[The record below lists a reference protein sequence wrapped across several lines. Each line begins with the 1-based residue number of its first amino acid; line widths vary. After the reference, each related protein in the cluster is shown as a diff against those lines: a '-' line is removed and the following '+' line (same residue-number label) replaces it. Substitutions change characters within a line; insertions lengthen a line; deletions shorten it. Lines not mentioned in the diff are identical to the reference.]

1 MDTDGHVEPGSNH
14 LEFCSTTAALAT
26 GVIEL
31 ARSLGMKPRL
41 HQDWAKLNGR
51 IISPRYRVSWSTRS
65 DVFRLPRKRAAHL
78 KSGLQATRTTHRFI
92 VNIEPVPS
100 VPVRCIQVSSPSHL
114 FLVGRAMVPTHN
126 TRTGAETV
134 RHLVETGQAKRIALV
149 APTAA
154 DVRDVM
160 VEGDSGLLSC
170 CPPWFKAHFEP
181 SKRRVTWKRGGKEVA
196 RATLFSAEEP
206 ERFRGPQH
214 DLLWGDEPASW
225 LDPNEAWAQLQM
237 GLRLGKKPRAII
249 TGTPKPI
256 ELILKLL
263 EEEKTG
269 ECFVTRG
276 STYENSANLAA
287 NFIEQITRLYGN
299 TRLGEQE
306 IRGGVLLDVQGAIF
320 NMLAVAKYRV
330 ERGEAET
337 PMELRARLKLTRI
350 VVSVD
355 PAQTSENKVDE
366 TGIIV
371 EGLSEDGNA
380 YILEDASMRG
390 KPDEWARAVS
400 HMFHRWGADEVVAEV
415 NVGGEMVEFTIKTV
429 DDQLPVKLVRAMRG
443 KAKRAEP
450 VAALLEQG
458 KVRLVGSHPRL
469 EKQMKVFT
477 GVNGKR
483 DDRCDAMCWGV
494 HDLVV
499 AREFVGF
506 L

>member
-1 MDTDGHVEPGSNH
+1 MLANSSPTSSGSSS
-14 LEFCSTTAALAT
+14 LPELLLSPTAAAAVIQDMVQEGRLRELLQFLSAT
-26 GVIEL
+26 E
-31 ARSLGMKPRL
+31 L
-41 HQDWAKLNGR
+41 HQLLTELPDGLVQTLLFDWVGLWARESQLLPAGNWNTWLILAGR
-51 IISPRYRVSWSTRS
+51 GYG
-65 DVFRLPRKRAAHL
+65 K
-78 KSGLQATRTTHRFI
+78 
-92 VNIEPVPS
+92 
-100 VPVRCIQVSSPSHL
+100 
-114 FLVGRAMVPTHN
+114 

-134 RHLVETGQAKRIALV
+134 RHFVEQGWAKRIALV

-181 SKRRVTWKRGGKEVA
+181 SKRRITWKRGGREVA

-237 GLRLGKKPRAII
+237 GLRLGRKPRAII

-256 ELILKLL
+256 DLILKLL

-287 NFIEQITRLYGN
+287 NFLHQITRLYGN

-320 NMLAVAKYRV
+320 NPVAVAKYRV
-330 ERGEAET
+330 ARGAEET
-337 PMELRARLKLTRI
+337 PLELRARLKLTRI

-371 EGLSEDGNA
+371 EGLSEDGDV
-380 YILEDASMRG
+380 YVLEDASMRG

-400 HMFHRWGADEVVAEV
+400 HMYHRWGADEVVAEV
-415 NVGGEMVEFTIKTV
+415 NVGGEMVEFTLKTV
-429 DDQLPVKLVRAMRG
+429 DDSLPVKLVRAMRG

-458 KVRLVGSHPRL
+458 KVKLVGEHPRL

-494 HDLVV
+494 HELVLG
-499 AREFVGF
+499 AAFAFV
-506 L
+506 